1 MTSISK
7 SVYTNKLND
16 IVDKNN
22 NTYHRTIK
30 TKPVDKKPSAY
41 TDSSKEINDED
52 PKLEFGDIIRI
63 SKYKNI
69 LQNLCSKLVW
79 RNFVIK
85 KVKNA
90 VPWRYVIS
98 DLKGKEIVG
107 TF

>member
-16 IVDKNN
+16 IVHKNN

-30 TKPVDKKPSAY
+30 TKPVDIKPRAY

-69 LQNLCSKLVW
+69 LQNLCSKLV
-79 RNFVIK
+79 
-85 KVKNA
+85 
-90 VPWRYVIS
+90 
-98 DLKGKEIVG
+98 
-107 TF
+107 